1 MENSPSALGLIVIRQ
16 GILAEEFRASEAS
29 RNGALILIKKKF
41 ESRKRK
47 NEGENLLYVND
58 VLRDLFREERISC
71 FFLLSLS
78 FSIYLLTDIFIEIFT
93 LLRVRRVQYHRTGK
107 ITFFAVHLDYI

>member
-58 VLRDLFREERISC
+58 VLRDLFQRRKNLLLFS
-71 FFLLSLS
+71 LSLS
-78 FSIYLLTDIFIEIFT
+78 FSI
-93 LLRVRRVQYHRTGK
+93 
-107 ITFFAVHLDYI
+107 